1 MLETPREAIA
11 GLLSHPAR
19 ISRDA
24 ACGDAKLV
32 PLGKLACTVR
42 TLRQSSQNRIALVAS
57 LLEMPAIASRGV
69 STLTMSV

>member
-1 MLETPREAIA
+1 MLETSREAIA

-24 ACGDAKLV
+24 AAE
-32 PLGKLACTVR
+32 LACTVR

-57 LLEMPAIASRGV
+57 LLEMSAIASRDV